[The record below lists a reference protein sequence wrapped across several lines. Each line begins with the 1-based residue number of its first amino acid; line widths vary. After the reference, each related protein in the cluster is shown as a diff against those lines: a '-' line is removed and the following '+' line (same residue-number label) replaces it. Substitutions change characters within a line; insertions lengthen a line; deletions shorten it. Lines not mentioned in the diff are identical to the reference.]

1 MSDEMMVVGVIGQ
14 KGGGG
19 KTTTSLALAVAA
31 AEDGKAPVVI
41 DLDQQANSAKW
52 RDRRPH
58 ENVAV
63 VGALQSRIK
72 QTLATAR
79 AHGADYVVIDAPG
92 HNDSAAMETVRAADI
107 VILPVEA
114 QMFHFET
121 LPAMRDLIRVAGDKP
136 TWVLINKLHPAAS
149 VQAEKLKKIVADTY
163 AMNVCPVHWSRLDVY
178 GTSADIGL
186 TPLEQA
192 PDGKAA
198 EEIRTL
204 YKFTCQQVNKLR
216 SQHVE
221 NGRAA
226 TSPEKQFG

>member
-1 MSDEMMVVGVIGQ
+1 MSGEMMIVGVIGQ

-19 KTTTSLALAVAA
+19 KTTTSLGLAVAA
-31 AEDGKAPVVI
+31 AENGKSPVVI

-52 RDRRPH
+52 RDRRQIG
-58 ENVAV
+58 NVAV

-79 AHGADYVVIDAPG
+79 AHGADFVVIDSPG

-136 TWVLINKLHPAAS
+136 TWVFINKLHPAAS
-149 VQAEKLKKIVADTY
+149 VQAEKLKKIVADSY
-163 AMNVCPVHWSRLDVY
+163 SMNVCPIHWSRLDVY

-186 TPLEQA
+186 TPLEQV

-198 EEIRTL
+198 GEIRAL
-204 YKFTCQQVNKLR
+204 YNFTCQQINKLR
-216 SQHVE
+216 GQHVK
-221 NGRAA
+221 NDGA
-226 TSPEKQFG
+226 